1 MAIFI
6 MEIIQRAVLLING
19 IPKKGSSMKCS
30 HKNCKMMNSC
40 LDFEEEMEEGVE
52 NTWGFMKELLL

>member
-1 MAIFI
+1 
-6 MEIIQRAVLLING
+6 
-19 IPKKGSSMKCS
+19 MKCS